1 MNFELDYSTKVILRV
16 VAVLLALGFLWVVRD
31 IVVVILLA
39 LVLAS
44 AMEPMVDYLNRRKIP
59 RSVSVLS
66 AYFIVIAFV
75 ALVATLMT
83 PLVVEQFQVLSEN
96 LPQYAIEIQARYPN
110 LTALFGGA
118 DISTVVQTL
127 FSGGG
132 ADGLFNRTVGLFNGL
147 FAVITVLVISF
158 YLVAADRGMKH
169 FIHDLVPTAHQ
180 NVVMNLI
187 QKVQQKMGLWVVGQI
202 ILSFFI
208 FALTYIGLSILGVK
222 YALFLALIAGL
233 LEVVPYVGP
242 FLAAIPAVFFALI
255 QSPALVVGVIILYI
269 IIQKTEGYVLV
280 PKVMEKTVGTSPL
293 VVLLALLIGFKLA
306 GILGL
311 LLAVPLAGAITVV
324 IHELFQEKHPQR
336 DTVPQDQI
344 DSVAQVQPDV

>member
-1 MNFELDYSTKVILRV
+1 MNLELDYSTKVILRV
-16 VAVLLALGFLWVVRD
+16 VAVLLALAFLWVVRD
-31 IVVVILLA
+31 ILVVILLA

-44 AMEPMVDYLNRRKIP
+44 AMEPMVDYLNRKKIP
-59 RSVSVLS
+59 RSVSVLG
-66 AYFIVIAFV
+66 AYVIVIAFV
-75 ALVATLMT
+75 GLIVSLMA
-83 PLVVEQFQVLSEN
+83 PLIAEQFRVLSQN
-96 LPQYAIEIQARYPN
+96 LPEYTILFQNKYPN
-110 LTALFGGA
+110 ITAFFGGA
-118 DISTVVQTL
+118 DFNSVVHTL

-132 ADGLFNRTVGLFNGL
+132 GTDALFSRTVGFFNGL
-147 FAVITVLVISF
+147 FAVISVLVISF

-180 NVVMNLI
+180 TVVMNLI
-187 QKVQQKMGLWVVGQI
+187 HKIQHKMGLWVVGQL
-202 ILSFFI
+202 ILSVFI
-208 FALTYIGLSILGVK
+208 FGLTYIGLSILGVK

-255 QSPALVVGVIILYI
+255 QSPALVVGVIILYV

-293 VVLLALLIGFKLA
+293 VVLLALLVGFKLA

-324 IHELFQEKHPQR
+324 IAELFHETPTER
-336 DTVPQDQI
+336 
-344 DSVAQVQPDV
+344 VANTPAV

>member
-16 VAVLLALGFLWVVRD
+16 VAVLLALAFLWVVRD
-31 IVVVILLA
+31 IVVVILLS

-59 RSVSVLS
+59 RSVSVLGTYVLVIGLVS
-66 AYFIVIAFV
+66 LIVS
-75 ALVATLMT
+75 LMA
-83 PLVVEQFQVLSEN
+83 PLVVEQFRVLSQN
-96 LPQYAIEIQARYPN
+96 LPQYAIEIEARYPN

-118 DISTVVQTL
+118 DIGSVIHTL

-132 ADGLFNRTVGLFNGL
+132 GTDAIFNRTVGFFNGV
-147 FAVITVLVISF
+147 FAVVSVLVISF

-169 FIHDLVPTAHQ
+169 FIHDLVPTSQQA
-180 NVVMNLI
+180 VVMNLI
-187 QKVQQKMGLWVVGQI
+187 RKVQHKMGLWVVGQLV
-202 ILSFFI
+202 LSVFI
-208 FALTYIGLSILGVK
+208 FVLTYVGLSILGVK
-222 YALFLALIAGL
+222 YALFLALLAGL

-242 FLAAIPAVFFALI
+242 FLSAIPAVFFALI
-255 QSPALVVGVIILYI
+255 QSPTLVLGVIVLYV

-293 VVLLALLIGFKLA
+293 VVILALLVGFKLA

-311 LLAVPLAGAITVV
+311 LLAVPLAGAVTVV
-324 IHELFQEKHPQR
+324 IAELFQDKAHVEMPNQLE
-336 DTVPQDQI
+336 
-344 DSVAQVQPDV
+344 QPDV

>member
-1 MNFELDYSTKVILRV
+1 MNLQLDYSTKVILRV
-16 VAVLLALGFLWVVRD
+16 AAVVLILAFLWVVRD
-31 IVVVILLA
+31 IVAVILLA

-44 AMEPMVDYLNRRKIP
+44 AMEPMVDYLNNRKIP
-59 RSVSVLS
+59 RSVSVLG
-66 AYFIVIAFV
+66 AYFIVIALV
-75 ALVATLMT
+75 ALIATLMS
-83 PLVVEQFQVLSEN
+83 PIVVEQFQVLSAN
-96 LPQYAIEIQARYPN
+96 LPQYAIEIQAKYPN

-118 DISTVVQTL
+118 DINTVVQTL

-132 ADGLFNRTVGLFNGL
+132 GSDGIFTRTVGLFNGI

-169 FIHDLVPTAHQ
+169 FIKDLIPTPHQ
-180 NVVMNLI
+180 TVVMNLI

-208 FALTYIGLSILGVK
+208 FALTYVGLTILGIK

-242 FLAAIPAVFFALI
+242 FLAAVPAVFFALI
-255 QSPALVVGVIILYI
+255 QSPALVIGVIILYI
-269 IIQKTEGYVLV
+269 IIQKTEGYILV

-306 GILGL
+306 GIVGL
-311 LLAVPLAGAITVV
+311 LLAVPIAGAVTVV
-324 IHELFQEKHPQR
+324 IHELFQEK
-336 DTVPQDQI
+336 
-344 DSVAQVQPDV
+344 AVQPDV

>member
-1 MNFELDYSTKVILRV
+1 MGMNFELDYSTKVILRV
-16 VAVLLALGFLWVVRD
+16 VAVLLALAFLWVVRD
-31 IVVVILLA
+31 IVVVILLS

-44 AMEPMVDYLNRRKIP
+44 AMEPMVDYLNRKKIP
-59 RSVSVLS
+59 RSVSVLG
-66 AYFIVIAFV
+66 AYVLVIGFV
-75 ALVATLMT
+75 GLIASLMA
-83 PLVVEQFQVLSEN
+83 PLVVEQFHVLSDN
-96 LPQYAIEIQARYPN
+96 LPQYTAEIQARYPN

-118 DISTVVQTL
+118 DLGSIINS
-127 FSGGG
+127 FSGGDG
-132 ADGLFNRTVGLFNGL
+132 ADALFSRTVGFFNGL
-147 FAVITVLVISF
+147 FAVISVLVISF

-187 QKVQQKMGLWVVGQI
+187 HKVQHKMGLWVVGQI
-202 ILSFFI
+202 ILSVFI
-208 FALTYIGLSILGVK
+208 FGLTYIGLSILGVK

-306 GILGL
+306 GVLGL

-324 IHELFQEKHPQR
+324 IHELFSEKPQPR
-336 DTVPQDQI
+336 IADAP
-344 DSVAQVQPDV
+344 SV

>member
-1 MNFELDYSTKVILRV
+1 MNFQLDYSTKVILRV
-16 VAVLLALGFLWVVRD
+16 VAVLLSLAFLWVVRD
-31 IVVVILLA
+31 IVIVILLA

-44 AMEPMVDYLNRRKIP
+44 AMEPMVDYLNRKKIP
-59 RSVSVLS
+59 RTVSVLG
-66 AYFIVIAFV
+66 AYLIVIAFV
-75 ALVATLMT
+75 ALVTSLMA
-83 PLVVEQFQVLSEN
+83 PLVVEQFHVLSQN
-96 LPQYAIEIQARYPN
+96 LPEYTNQIQARYPN
-110 LTALFGGA
+110 LSTLFGGA
-118 DISTVVQTL
+118 DLNTVIQTI

-132 ADGLFNRTVGLFNGL
+132 GADAIFSRTVGFFNGL
-147 FAVITVLVISF
+147 FAVISVLVISF

-169 FIHDLVPTAHQ
+169 FIRDLVPSAHQ

-187 QKVQQKMGLWVVGQI
+187 QKIQHKMGLWVVGQL
-202 ILSFFI
+202 ILSVFI

-242 FLAAIPAVFFALI
+242 FLAAIPAVSFALI
-255 QSPALVVGVIILYI
+255 QSPALVVGVIILYV

-293 VVLLALLIGFKLA
+293 VVLLALLVGFKLA

-324 IHELFQEKHPQR
+324 IHELFQEKPAPALTQ
-336 DTVPQDQI
+336 
-344 DSVAQVQPDV
+344 SEA

>member
-16 VAVLLALGFLWVVRD
+16 VAVLLALAFLWVVRD
-31 IVVVILLA
+31 IVVVILLS

-44 AMEPMVDYLNRRKIP
+44 AMEPMVDYLNRKKIP
-59 RSVSVLS
+59 RSVSVLG
-66 AYFIVIAFV
+66 AYVLVIGFV
-75 ALVATLMT
+75 GLIASLMA
-83 PLVVEQFQVLSEN
+83 PLVVEQFHVLSDN
-96 LPQYAIEIQARYPN
+96 LPQYTAEIQARYPN

-118 DISTVVQTL
+118 DLGSIINS

-132 ADGLFNRTVGLFNGL
+132 GADALFSRTVGFFNGL
-147 FAVITVLVISF
+147 FAVVSVLVISF

-187 QKVQQKMGLWVVGQI
+187 HKVQHKMGLWVVGQI
-202 ILSFFI
+202 ILSVFI

-306 GILGL
+306 GVLGL

-324 IHELFQEKHPQR
+324 IHELFQEKPQQR
-336 DTVPQDQI
+336 IADAP
-344 DSVAQVQPDV
+344 SV

>member
-1 MNFELDYSTKVILRV
+1 MDFQLDRATKVILQV
-16 VAVLLALGFLWVVRD
+16 VLVVLILAFLWVIRD
-31 IVVVILLA
+31 ILVILLLA

-44 AMEPMVDYLNRRKIP
+44 AMEPMVDYLNRHKIP
-59 RSVSVLS
+59 RPVSVLG
-66 AYFIVIAFV
+66 AYFIVIA
-75 ALVATLMT
+75 LVVLAASLMA
-83 PLVVEQFQVLSEN
+83 PLVIEQFKVLSAN
-96 LPQYAIEIQARYPN
+96 LPQYAVEIQARYPN

-118 DISTVVQTL
+118 DINTVIQAL
-127 FSGGG
+127 FSGGEG
-132 ADGLFNRTVGLFNGL
+132 SGGVVHRTVGFFNGL
-147 FAVITVLVISF
+147 FAVITVLVVSF
-158 YLVAADRGMKH
+158 YLVAADRGMKK
-169 FIHDLVPTAHQ
+169 FIHDIVPTAHQ
-180 NVVMNLI
+180 TLVMSLI
-187 QKVQQKMGLWVVGQI
+187 AKIQRKMGLWVVGQL
-202 ILSFFI
+202 ILSVFI

-255 QSPALVVGVIILYI
+255 QSPALVVGVIVLYV
-269 IIQKTEGYVLV
+269 IIQKTEGYILV

-324 IHELFQEKHPQR
+324 IAELFQEKP
-336 DTVPQDQI
+336 
-344 DSVAQVQPDV
+344 AGQPGTAPPVG